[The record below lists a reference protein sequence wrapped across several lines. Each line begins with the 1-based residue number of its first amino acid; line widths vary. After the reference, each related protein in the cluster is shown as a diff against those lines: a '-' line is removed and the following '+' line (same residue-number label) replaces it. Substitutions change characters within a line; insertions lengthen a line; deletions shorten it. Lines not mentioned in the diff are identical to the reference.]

1 MKSLHLSLPFQD
13 EINNQGFLGALCQKS
28 MKTKSIFLNINHNIT
43 HPRDEV
49 AASKFLLLFFDMSC
63 RINVNLI
70 FLLII
75 LLET

>member
-1 MKSLHLSLPFQD
+1 MKQTSK
-13 EINNQGFLGALCQKS
+13 GFRSSVPEK
-28 MKTKSIFLNINHNIT
+28 KTKAQYIFLNINHNIT
-43 HPRDEV
+43 QPRDEV
-49 AASKFLLLFFDMSC
+49 AALESPFLFFDTSC

>member
-1 MKSLHLSLPFQD
+1 MK
-13 EINNQGFLGALCQKS
+13 AKC
-28 MKTKSIFLNINHNIT
+28 TFLNKNHNVT
-43 HPRDEV
+43 HPGDEV
-49 AASKFLLLFFDMSC
+49 AASEFLLLFFDMSC

>member
-1 MKSLHLSLPFQD
+1 MKQAS
-13 EINNQGFLGALCQKS
+13 EGFKS
-28 MKTKSIFLNINHNIT
+28 SVPGQRMKAKCTFLNKNHNVT
-43 HPRDEV
+43 HPGDEV
-49 AASKFLLLFFDMSC
+49 ATSEFLLLFFDMSC